1 MKQLNHIL
9 SGLVML
15 TTLTS
20 MAGNSPVKANKAFQ
34 NQGAFLSKNMVID
47 RTRMKNFHNSSDDVK
62 DPKEREGLR
71 LQMRKD
77 VSKNA
82 ITSNAPRKAAEKL
95 YTVKCVFEGD
105 YECPYFA
112 IYNPDFFLESRYEIW
127 DETGET
133 EVYYF
138 QVPAG
143 TYDVYTQYYSYV
155 EGWNGFANL
164 VHEDIEVNGNV
175 EVRFS
180 PEELTEKVV
189 IKPML
194 RNGKEAVL
202 PLYNDLDEEPWYEID
217 YSDATAD
224 FSYLNYVFF
233 REGCEMLSA
242 GYSVSDIRIQGWNEE
257 TTFLSNKLSDKYHY
271 IFQYFLEDMNGE
283 VQITTTDMIG
293 AESGVVNNYTE
304 NFVKYPVPAFSK
316 TPLYK
321 EYGIEK
327 FNTSIQGILWINDI
341 QQGGGGM
348 YLSSLS
354 PDVYY
359 AIQPVGDNI
368 NLKAPVR
375 STSIQAEK
383 TVTFQ
388 EEDEGEIYEWTE
400 TLRAE
405 MPGLPALYNGSDW
418 EYINQN
424 HSECGNF
431 SYQVP
436 EEGPIVEYPGVPS
449 YCYFSDQ
456 ITQPIGNS
464 SPILVTMTQVNEYPD
479 ATIFLIDPQAYI
491 GRYGEVRNCDQW
503 NLHTLVTLN
512 GEKVFDSDS
521 GEYLDDWCI
530 ENSLD
535 GHEKG
540 IIEATFTNRNI
551 LVDEAIPGFNVT
563 TMKVDERNDDVCTPT
578 TQMLIFKNTD
588 GEITDRFNKGE
599 EGIIEFSA
607 GDFNWHDT
615 DTKWYYSCDEADVT
629 VEYAAYGEN
638 NFMPLEVEEIPEN
651 YYMPGFG
658 YFYRGSLADVTM
670 PTSNG
675 WYDLRFTLTDKSG
688 NEMVQHISPAFKIDT
703 NTRVNAVAI
712 DGIKVWSANGTI
724 FANGTDIAS
733 LSLYSADGKLIATGN
748 GSTVSSNGYRGIGIL
763 KVTDNMGKISAHKTT
778 VR

>member
-9 SGLVML
+9 SGLAML

-20 MAGNSPVKANKAFQ
+20 IAGISPAKDNKTFQ
-34 NQGAFLSKNMVID
+34 HQGDFLSKNMVID
-47 RTRMKNFHNSSDDVK
+47 RTRMKNFHHSSDDVK
-62 DPKEREGLR
+62 DPKEREGMR

-77 VSKNA
+77 ISKIATNFY
-82 ITSNAPRKAAEKL
+82 APRKASEKL

-127 DETGET
+127 DESGET

-138 QVPAG
+138 QVPEG

-155 EGWNGFANL
+155 EGWNGYANL
-164 VHEDIEVNGNV
+164 VHEDIEINSDV

-202 PLYNDLDEEPWYEID
+202 PLYTELEEEPWYEID
-217 YSDATAD
+217 NSEATAD

-233 REGCEMLSA
+233 REGCDMLA
-242 GYSVSDIRIQGWNEE
+242 TGYSVSDIQISGWNEE
-257 TTFLSNKLSDKYHY
+257 TTFLSNKLSDKYHF

-283 VQITTTDMIG
+283 VQITTTDMAG

-304 NFVKYPVPAFSK
+304 NFVKYSVPAFSK

-327 FNTSIQGILWINDI
+327 FNTSIQGLIWINDI

-348 YLSSLS
+348 YMSSLS

-375 STSIQAEK
+375 ATSIQAEK

-388 EEDEGEIYEWTE
+388 EEDEGEIFEWTDI
-400 TLRAE
+400 LRAE
-405 MPGLPALYNGSDW
+405 MPGLPALYNGSVW

-424 HSECGNF
+424 HSECWNY

-436 EEGPIVEYPGVPS
+436 EDGPIVEYPGVPA

-479 ATIFLIDPQAYI
+479 ATILLIDPQAYI

-512 GEKVFDSDS
+512 GETVFNSDS
-521 GEYLDDWCI
+521 GESLEDWCI

-551 LVDEAIPGFNVT
+551 IVDEAIPGFNVT
-563 TMKVDERNDDVCTPT
+563 TMKIDERNDDVSTPT

-588 GEITDRFNKGE
+588 GEITDRFNTGE

-607 GDFNWHDT
+607 GDFNWNDT
-615 DTKWYYSCDEADVT
+615 ETKWYYSCDEAEVK
-629 VEYAAYGEN
+629 VEYAAYGKD

-651 YYMPGFG
+651 YFMPGFG
-658 YFYRGSLADVTM
+658 YFYRGSLADVTI

-703 NTRVNAVAI
+703 NTSVNAVTI
-712 DGIKVWSANGTI
+712 DGINIWSVNGTI
-724 FANGTDIAS
+724 FANGSDIAS
-733 LSLYSADGKLIATGN
+733 ISLYSVDGKLIATNDG
-748 GSTVSSNGYRGIGIL
+748 TTLSSNGYRGIGIV
-763 KVTDNMGKISAHKTT
+763 KVTDTIGNISVLKTT
-778 VR
+778 IR